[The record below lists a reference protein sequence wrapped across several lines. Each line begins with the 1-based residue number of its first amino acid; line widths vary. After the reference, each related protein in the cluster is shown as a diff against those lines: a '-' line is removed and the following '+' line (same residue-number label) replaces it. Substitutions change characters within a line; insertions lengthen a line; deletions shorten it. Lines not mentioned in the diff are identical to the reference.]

1 MPTGIKGRSYSDP
14 ARKIGSVLQP
24 ADARYLPIAPD
35 KIRANEDNPRLFFDN
50 ETIERL
56 AESIRIEGI
65 LVPITV
71 YEQKTGETTHVLLD
85 GERRWR
91 AAKLINLATIPAWV
105 VPKPSG
111 VQNAV
116 RMFNIHM
123 LREEWS
129 EIAVATALENLIEE
143 LGTDSP
149 EELHRITGLSRDRI
163 RNIKIVLAFPK
174 SERQRVMNGELSFN
188 YLVELDKNVL
198 GKLRR
203 EGQTNLLGA
212 KEAEVRTKFIRK
224 YLDEVDTDPVA
235 LRQVGKLI
243 DTAALGGRVG
253 GRAKSALRQL
263 IDEPKMTVDEAY
275 EAGAAASV
283 ELRRVMR
290 DVDELPSR
298 IEIVMRSSIDQ
309 SEAKEF
315 RVALKKL
322 QKAIAAVLER
332 GEA

>member
-1 MPTGIKGRSYSDP
+1 MPTGNKGQDEKDP
-14 ARKIGSVLQP
+14 VRKIGGVLQP
-24 ADARYLPIAPD
+24 ADARYLPIAPG
-35 KIRANEDNPRLFFDN
+35 KIRPNEHNPRLFFND

-71 YEQKTGETTHVLLD
+71 YEDKKGDTTHVLLD

-91 AAKLINLATIPAWV
+91 AAKLINLPTMPAWV

-111 VQNAV
+111 VANAV

-129 EIAVATALENLIEE
+129 EIAVATALEELIKQ

-163 RNIKIVLAFPK
+163 RNIKIVLAFPR
-174 SERQRVMNGELSFN
+174 SERQRVMDGELSFN

-203 EGQTNLLGA
+203 AQTDLMGA
-212 KEAEVRTKFIRK
+212 KESEVRTKFIRK

-253 GRAKSALRQL
+253 SRARSALRHL
-263 IDEPKMTVDEAY
+263 IDDPKMTVDEAY

-298 IEIVMRSSIDQ
+298 IEIVLRSSIDP

-315 RVALKKL
+315 RAALRKL
-322 QKAIAAVLER
+322 QKAIAAALER
-332 GEA
+332 AEA